1 MSPGPLREGERA
13 SPAPERAPREARGEA
28 EFDLH
33 EVSFAVEGRTLLQ
46 VSDLGFREGRVT
58 GLIGPNGAGKTTL
71 LKLLARQSRP
81 TTGTIRFDG
90 QPLESWGS
98 REFARRV
105 AYLPQEPPAA
115 TGLQVQELIAL
126 GRYPWHGALGR
137 FDEGDRANVEDAM
150 HRTRVARFRERLVET
165 LSGGERQRVWL
176 AMLVAQDADCL
187 LLDEPTSALDV
198 AQQVEVMR
206 LIRELSHD
214 EGLGVVVVL
223 HDVNVAA
230 RFCDRLVAL
239 QGGELVAE
247 GPPAEL
253 MDDDVLEDIY
263 GVNMGVLRHPSR
275 GYPISFV
282 R

>member
-1 MSPGPLREGERA
+1 MARQERA
-13 SPAPERAPREARGEA
+13 S
-28 EFDLH
+28 
-33 EVSFAVEGRTLLQ
+33 
-46 VSDLGFREGRVT
+46 
-58 GLIGPNGAGKTTL
+58 
-71 LKLLARQSRP
+71 
-81 TTGTIRFDG
+81 TGTIRYDG
-90 QPLESWGS
+90 EPLEAWGS

-105 AYLPQEPPAA
+105 AYLPQDPPAA
-115 TGLQVQELIAL
+115 TGLTVEELVAL

-137 FDEGDRANVEDAM
+137 FGEEDRARLEEAIR
-150 HRTRVARFRERLVET
+150 RTDVARFSDRLVET

-206 LIRELSHD
+206 LVRELSRD

-223 HDVNVAA
+223 HDVNTAA

-239 QGGELVAE
+239 KGGRVVAE
-247 GPPAEL
+247 GAPERL
-253 MDDDVLEDIY
+253 LDDDVLREIY
-263 GVNMGVLRHPSR
+263 GVHMGVLRHPSR
-275 GYPISFV
+275 GHPISFV